1 MSLILAT
8 AAYKSLINER
18 KKPLNFFEYVSERGF
33 QLNET
38 CVNVFYN
45 KIAHL
50 KETDFVEIDR
60 SILETFGYSNMLKI
74 VKKNGIP
81 ELDENG
87 NVRLVDNRNDFTN
100 AVQALRKMKSF
111 KEGKSL
117 DDVTA
122 DYVLVPDVTVRGRGA
137 KRNLLYVKKR
147 MLEHLCIMS
156 HSRNSHMIREY
167 FLELYRAVNEYIEY
181 QRDFQNMKQM
191 VHQRQLLRFK
201 DRRIDELSTKMDQ
214 QTDYLQRVIEQNEHL
229 SKQLQMHDKKL
240 DTVTKILYNETNNKV
255 LDVENENKKQELV
268 VLQNKRNMDHC
279 VVLRGQKAHVNVQL
293 KRTCDE
299 MYIIGSV
306 ETYKNPINLYNL
318 FSEQVKKQKD
328 ERFKVTHNKVI
339 LQNGATPEEL
349 LDCFISLEEQ
359 KHTVAN
365 RVKGAL

>member
-1 MSLILAT
+1 
-8 AAYKSLINER
+8 
-18 KKPLNFFEYVSERGF
+18 
-33 QLNET
+33 
-38 CVNVFYN
+38 
-45 KIAHL
+45 
-50 KETDFVEIDR
+50 
-60 SILETFGYSNMLKI
+60 
-74 VKKNGIP
+74 
-81 ELDENG
+81 
-87 NVRLVDNRNDFTN
+87 
-100 AVQALRKMKSF
+100 
-111 KEGKSL
+111 
-117 DDVTA
+117 
-122 DYVLVPDVTVRGRGA
+122 
-137 KRNLLYVKKR
+137 
-147 MLEHLCIMS
+147 
-156 HSRNSHMIREY
+156 
-167 FLELYRAVNEYIEY
+167 
-181 QRDFQNMKQM
+181 M
-191 VHQRQLLRFK
+191 VHQRQLLKFK
-201 DRRIDELSTKMDQ
+201 DRRIDQLNTKIE
-214 QTDYLQRVIEQNEHL
+214 TVIEQNQDL
-229 SKQLQMHDKKL
+229 GKKL
-240 DTVTKILYNETNNKV
+240 DTLTQILYNETNNKV